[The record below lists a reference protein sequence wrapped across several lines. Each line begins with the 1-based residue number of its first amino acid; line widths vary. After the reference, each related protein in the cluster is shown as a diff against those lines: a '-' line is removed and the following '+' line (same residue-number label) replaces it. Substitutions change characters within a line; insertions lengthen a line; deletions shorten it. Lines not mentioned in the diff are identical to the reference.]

1 MKKYFVKFLE
11 DSPEFEALIVARPTA
26 FALLG
31 LIAYRARK
39 AGLKIDDGIG
49 VGEAYIGDF
58 KSYGV
63 TERVYRTDKQY
74 LEKYKITTFKAT
86 SKGTIAK
93 IVNPC
98 VFDISRDYAP
108 TDKATDKATDER
120 RTSDGR
126 ATTNQEG
133 KKEEGKSITGEK
145 DSKYSLSP
153 LTRADR
159 IEIALEYHIPLEEV
173 FKVERQ
179 VLNPENISKY
189 KHRTTFHTTKKWLDR
204 KIDKGELRQLDEI
217 GYMALEGLYGGR
229 Q

>member
-1 MKKYFVKFLE
+1 MRHFIKFLE

-63 TERVYRTDKQY
+63 TEQVYRTDKEY
-74 LEKYKITTFKAT
+74 LKKYKIATFKPT
-86 SKGTIAK
+86 TKGTIAK

-108 TDKATDKATDER
+108 TDKATDKSTAYEH
-120 RTSDGR
+120 
-126 ATTNQEG
+126 
-133 KKEEGKSITGEK
+133 
-145 DSKYSLSP
+145 
-153 LTRADR
+153 TRWR
-159 IEIALEYHIPLEEV
+159 
-173 FKVERQ
+173 
-179 VLNPENISKY
+179 
-189 KHRTTFHTTKKWLDR
+189 
-204 KIDKGELRQLDEI
+204 
-217 GYMALEGLYGGR
+217 
-229 Q
+229 